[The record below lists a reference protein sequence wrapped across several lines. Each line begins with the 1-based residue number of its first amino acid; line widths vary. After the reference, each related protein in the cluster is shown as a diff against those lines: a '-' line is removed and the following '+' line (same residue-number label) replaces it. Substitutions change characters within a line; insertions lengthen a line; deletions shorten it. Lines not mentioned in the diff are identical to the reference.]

1 MVTRNIHSAKD
12 SITSSAG
19 GLLAVLWGLPK
30 GLYSLQRVAVPRY
43 SRMQEL
49 KVKAVGKVVVPD
61 RNRQSL
67 PHIGSVAKSRLWD
80 YYEHQFHR
88 TKMGIIF
95 IIIIF

>member
-19 GLLAVLWGLPK
+19 GLLTVLWGLPK

-49 KVKAVGKVVVPD
+49 KVKAVAKLTCPQLSGWRP
-61 RNRQSL
+61 L
-67 PHIGSVAKSRLWD
+67 PWEGGENLKL
-80 YYEHQFHR
+80 
-88 TKMGIIF
+88 
-95 IIIIF
+95 